1 MDVCFD
7 KGWTRLCTNKVV
19 TCTQAL
25 GGQHIGTNAGPAQSG
40 IEGRS
45 PYQNH
50 NPKSESGI
58 ASPVCCLFLSF
69 SLYSCLFNFSSGT
82 SAVQWEHSIIIVIG
96 SDLIKT
102 PCCVPLPSP
111 PLATRFSPTYR
122 RTDERGFLSL
132 HLFGHS
138 SSHPSSSRAL
148 LQALVLTESLGNAA
162 TLTKSNKPRPPCV
175 SFAKPSELEM

>member
-1 MDVCFD
+1 M
-7 KGWTRLCTNKVV
+7 

-58 ASPVCCLFLSF
+58 ASLVCCLSPSF
-69 SLYSCLFNFSSGT
+69 SLYSYLFNFFSGT
-82 SAVQWEHSIIIVIG
+82 SAVRWEHSIIIVIG

-122 RTDERGFLSL
+122 HTDERGFLSL
-132 HLFGHS
+132 SCPSIHQS
-138 SSHPSSSRAL
+138 SSSRAPSYRL
-148 LQALVLTESLGNAA
+148 SSSPKALENAA
-162 TLTKSNKPRPPCV
+162 THTHQKQQASAPMRLFFKAIRTRNVIK
-175 SFAKPSELEM
+175 